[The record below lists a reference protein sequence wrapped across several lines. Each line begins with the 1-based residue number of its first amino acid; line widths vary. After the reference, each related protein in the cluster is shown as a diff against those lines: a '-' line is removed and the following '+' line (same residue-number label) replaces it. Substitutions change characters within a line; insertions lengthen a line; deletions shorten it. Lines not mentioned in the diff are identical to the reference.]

1 MERIN
6 LNIPSEARKR
16 LARLAQQSNQREG
29 EFLRELVLK
38 ALGDAERRE
47 FMERVAAARTPER
60 RARDL
65 EIADAM
71 ERLRGEPG

>member
-16 LARLAQQSNQREG
+16 IARLAKKSNLREG
-29 EFLRELVLK
+29 EYLRELVLR
-38 ALGDAERRE
+38 ALKEVERKE
-47 FMERVAAARTPER
+47 FIARVAVSRTPER

-65 EIADAM
+65 EIADAI
-71 ERLRGEPG
+71 ERLRGSPR